1 MVMIYLIIIMFI
13 FIYVIEK
20 NFLNFGIVLYN
31 SLIIILKKNI
41 SRLIIINLNNLH
53 HLINLYLI
61 IFEDQNSLVVNEQL
75 IYRQNE

>member
-41 SRLIIINLNNLH
+41 SQLIIINLNNLH

>member
-1 MVMIYLIIIMFI
+1 MVTIYLIIIMFI

-41 SRLIIINLNNLH
+41 SQLIIINLNNLH

>member
-1 MVMIYLIIIMFI
+1 MVTIYLIIIMFI

-41 SRLIIINLNNLH
+41 SQLIIINLNNLH

-61 IFEDQNSLVVNEQL
+61 IFEDHNSLVVNEQL